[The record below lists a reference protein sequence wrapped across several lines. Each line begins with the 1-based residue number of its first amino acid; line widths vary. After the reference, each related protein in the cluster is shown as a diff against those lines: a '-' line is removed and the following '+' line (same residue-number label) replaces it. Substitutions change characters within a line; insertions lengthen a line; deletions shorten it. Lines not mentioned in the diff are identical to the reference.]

1 KRKTTTLAVA
11 DQSLFDA
18 LRDCR
23 KRIATESGVP
33 PYVIFHD
40 ATLMQMATEKPAS
53 DSALLGIA
61 GVGQTKLQR
70 YGAKFLRVIEQVS
83 GSAEP

>member
-1 KRKTTTLAVA
+1 M
-11 DQSLFDA
+11 SLFDA

-23 KRIATESGVP
+23 KRIATENNVP

-40 ATLMQMATEKPAS
+40 ATLMQMAADKPAS
-53 DSALLGIA
+53 NEALLGIS

-70 YGAKFLRVIEQVS
+70 YGVDFLRVIEQAVRN
-83 GSAEP
+83 PVD